1 MLKNE
6 TNGSL
11 YVLLAL
17 IPYFCRMNKKEMI
30 TIDNYLDSHYIH
42 RSNWLRAAVLGAN
55 DGIISISSLAIGV
68 AAASSTREP
77 IVLATVAG
85 LVAGALSMAA
95 GEYVSVSSQTD
106 TEIADIEREKKELHE
121 MPQEELLILAQI
133 YEKRGLKKE
142 TAMQVAVE
150 LTEKDALGTHIRDE
164 LGINEIS
171 QANPIQAAVASGAAF
186 SVGGVLPLLTILF
199 APIKGMEYWLYSCT
213 IIFLITL
220 GALAAKTGG
229 SSGIKAVMRITIW
242 GTIAMGLS
250 ALVGYI
256 FGVNV

>member
-1 MLKNE
+1 M
-6 TNGSL
+6 
-11 YVLLAL
+11 V
-17 IPYFCRMNKKEMI
+17 

-77 IVLATVAG
+77 IVLAGVAG

-106 TEIADIEREKKELHE
+106 TEKADIEREIQELKE
-121 MPQEELLILAQI
+121 MPEEELQILAQI
-133 YEKRGLKKE
+133 YEKRGLSKE
-142 TAMQVAVE
+142 TALQVAIE
-150 LTEKDALGTHIRDE
+150 FTAKDALSAHIRDE

-171 QANPIQAAVASGAAF
+171 QANPIQAALASGAAF
-186 SVGGVLPLLTILF
+186 TIGGILPLLAVFF
-199 APIKGMEYWLYSCT
+199 APVIGMEYWLYGFT
-213 IIFLITL
+213 IIALIIL
-220 GALAAKTGG
+220 GGIAAKTGG
-229 SSGIKAVMRITIW
+229 SSIKKAIFRITIW

-250 ALVGYI
+250 ASVGYI
-256 FGVNV
+256 FGIKM